1 MAWTC
6 LETPYGKP
14 TQWPRVLTP
23 GRGSSPARD
32 RIQSLAT
39 HNYSSPF
46 IDLGLSVEMF
56 LDAGGPQRSSC
67 LLCSHITA
75 RATCMSKGWRLLKS
89 TRYWRYSSAQV
100 RTKWLVPDLVGTCP
114 CYCALYFSTLMVIVS
129 FWFCFPFFTRCNM
142 KWRWF
147 SCQLAAN
154 QSPGM
159 CCSLTAVSQHYR
171 TGSDDVFVLHYRSST
186 QKRKLSSTVNKFGK
200 PQWFDANSCTGNSA
214 VLVGVTVP
222 QFCWVMEKSFT
233 AEIVFSTKL
242 KPREVL

>member
-1 MAWTC
+1 
-6 LETPYGKP
+6 
-14 TQWPRVLTP
+14 
-23 GRGSSPARD
+23 
-32 RIQSLAT
+32 
-39 HNYSSPF
+39 
-46 IDLGLSVEMF
+46 MF

-154 QSPGM
+154 QHQGCAAPWLLSASITGPVLM
-159 CCSLTAVSQHYR
+159 MYLCYITDLQLRKENSLPLSTNLANHSGLML
-171 TGSDDVFVLHYRSST
+171 TLVLAT
-186 QKRKLSSTVNKFGK
+186 LL
-200 PQWFDANSCTGNSA
+200 C
-214 VLVGVTVP
+214 
-222 QFCWVMEKSFT
+222 
-233 AEIVFSTKL
+233 
-242 KPREVL
+242 